1 MTEVNR
7 PQLIIKHT
15 LNSIASMAR
24 AEHSLLAPANTRTT
38 LLAMLTASGLAFGI
52 FVLDTLSSVEFAV
65 AVLYVV
71 VVLIA
76 ATYLGRRSVLIAAM
90 GCAALTI
97 ISFVLMHHLKVSSS
111 AILRAAMSLAAIG
124 ITTLLALRNL
134 MVNETLGATQRQ
146 RANLARFFSPQLVDE
161 LAEIDTPL
169 SLTRHQ
175 PAAVLF
181 VDMVGFTAYCA
192 KAEPDE
198 VIKFLRDLQALLSK
212 CVFSHN
218 GTIDKFLGD
227 GLLAVFGP
235 PLPSS
240 VDATNAAHCALE
252 ILCSVQSWNL
262 RRREK
267 GDEPIRIVIGIH
279 YGPIVQGDIGSENRL
294 ELTIVGDTV
303 NVASRVEG
311 YCRTVDFNFLVT
323 AAFIDALRVEG
334 SDNLA
339 RKFTDLGHHVLRG
352 RAEPTQLFGIERV
365 LKPF

>member
-15 LNSIASMAR
+15 LNSIASKAR

-38 LLAMLTASGLAFGI
+38 LLAMLTASALAIGI
-52 FVLDTLSSVEFAV
+52 FALDTLSSVEFAV

-192 KAEPDE
+192 KAEPDD
-198 VIKFLRDLQALLSK
+198 VIRFLRDLQALLSK

-267 GDEPIRIVIGIH
+267 GDEPIRIVIGVH

-323 AAFIDALRVEG
+323 AAFIDALHVEG

-339 RKFTDLGHHVLRG
+339 RMFTDLGHHVLRG
-352 RAEPTQLFGIERV
+352 RAEPTHLFGIDRV

>member
-1 MTEVNR
+1 M
-7 PQLIIKHT
+7 LA
-15 LNSIASMAR
+15 ASA
-24 AEHSLLAPANTRTT
+24 LAI
-38 LLAMLTASGLAFGI
+38 GI
-52 FVLDTLSSVEFAV
+52 FVLDTLSSIEFAV

-76 ATYLGRRSVLIAAM
+76 ATYLGRRSVLIAAI

-97 ISFVLMHHLKVSSS
+97 ISFVLMHHLKVSTS

-124 ITTLLALRNL
+124 ITTLLALR
-134 MVNETLGATQRQ
+134 
-146 RANLARFFSPQLVDE
+146 NLARFFSPQLVDE

-262 RRREK
+262 RRREN

-294 ELTIVGDTV
+294 EFTIVGDTV

-323 AAFIDALRVEG
+323 AAFIDALHIEG
-334 SDNLA
+334 SDNLS
-339 RKFTDLGHHVLRG
+339 RMFTDLGHHVLRG
-352 RAEPTQLFGIERV
+352 RAEPTHLFGIERV
-365 LKPF
+365 LKSS